1 MAAFVR
7 LLFLIGESFTW
18 WGFRPSPVFAVLFIA
33 GVRTG
38 GGTPSLCSAQLPL
51 QVVDFLLESPI
62 IAPFLG
68 CMTSPSRAASTRMG
82 GIYATFS
89 SLVLISFP
97 FKVKKVVLPLG
108 VYGSHL
114 SQT

>member
-7 LLFLIGESFTW
+7 LFFLIGEGFTW
-18 WGFRPSPVFAVLFIA
+18 WGSRPSPVFVILFIA
-33 GVRTG
+33 SVRTG
-38 GGTPSLCSAQLPL
+38 GRTPSLCSAQLPL

-62 IAPFLG
+62 IAPLLG
-68 CMTSPSRAASTRMG
+68 CITFPSRTASARMR
-82 GIYATFS
+82 GIYATLS

-97 FKVKKVVLPLG
+97 FEVKKVVLLLG
-108 VYGSHL
+108 VYGSRL